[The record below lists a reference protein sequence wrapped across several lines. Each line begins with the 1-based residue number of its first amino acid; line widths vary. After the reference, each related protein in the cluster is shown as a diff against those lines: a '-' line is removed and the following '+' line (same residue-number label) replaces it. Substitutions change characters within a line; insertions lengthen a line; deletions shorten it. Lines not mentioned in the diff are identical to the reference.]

1 MEAEDFTWR
10 ADEQSTVPESKVHSH
25 RKSKI
30 YVTIAEQFG
39 GIRYHPLSP
48 TFSIFLHHLHRCN
61 LSSVSKC
68 HRLQVNN
75 TPTRGFSFRVAF
87 AKWFLNSTDDN
98 DKPDERSLS
107 SSHETHDLFNLL
119 TCSVIRQRVRLDSG
133 LSHSTK
139 R

>member
-25 RKSKI
+25 KKSKI

-48 TFSIFLHHLHRCN
+48 TFSIFLHHLYRCN

-75 TPTRGFSFRVAF
+75 TPTRGFPFRVAF
-87 AKWFLNSTDDN
+87 AKWFLNSTEDDN
-98 DKPDERSLS
+98 DKPDERSLIIS
-107 SSHETHDLFNLL
+107 
-119 TCSVIRQRVRLDSG
+119 
-133 LSHSTK
+133 
-139 R
+139 